1 MIKGDKIKHNKTG
14 KVATV
19 IDTTWIYMRGQ
30 PMEITKVRWDNG
42 KIININSRHYK
53 NWTVIGEE
61 E

>member
-1 MIKGDKIKHNKTG
+1 
-14 KVATV
+14 
-19 IDTTWIYMRGQ
+19 
-30 PMEITKVRWDNG
+30 MEITKVRWDNG